1 MFYAMTKLV
10 SHTKLF
16 ECLYLYF
23 DQLIYNV
30 PWLSLIHLEIS
41 AVKIGF
47 FTLNISSQKNE
58 KRWGILKVQGQ
69 TNQPLA
75 ILTIVATKSKKCW
88 EKSVST

>member
-16 ECLYLYF
+16 ECL

-30 PWLSLIHLEIS
+30 PWLSLIHLEFS

-47 FTLNISSQKNE
+47 FTLNISSQK
-58 KRWGILKVQGQ
+58 KQ
-69 TNQPLA
+69 
-75 ILTIVATKSKKCW
+75 KKDGAY
-88 EKSVST
+88 

>member
-16 ECLYLYF
+16 ECL

-30 PWLSLIHLEIS
+30 LWLSLIHLEFS

-47 FTLNISSQKNE
+47 FTLNISSQKN
-58 KRWGILKVQGQ
+58 KKKMGH
-69 TNQPLA
+69 
-75 ILTIVATKSKKCW
+75 TKGSRSNKPAPSNTDHSSNKK
-88 EKSVST
+88 